1 MTSQTK
7 TPVEAEGYF
16 HPLLLQ
22 SQHLTGADYLLAS
35 EELADDD
42 RQLLRILLALALRC
56 PEDGHSYLDLGEME
70 RFRLSEEE
78 RKQSPELPS
87 YPADFWVALAR
98 KVPRVIG
105 LASSSVVT
113 PLVLDD
119 DRLYLAKLYGDEQ
132 EIASIIRERWSMGE
146 VSKEADSVG
155 DPSLFVLLG
164 GPGAGKT
171 STIAVRLIKFINSFS
186 GEPKVSMAAPTGKAA
201 LRMKSACE
209 RSLEL
214 LGSGKYVWPSG
225 KPEVSP
231 EDVAK
236 ARPQVNAVEAFT
248 IHKLLAFNPANTRSR
263 WGLGRDRR
271 LDCDLLIIDECS
283 MISLELLAHL
293 LRAVPKTA
301 QIWFV
306 GDPNQLASVGVGS
319 VLADIE
325 AAHAR
330 LWPTAGSSKESGSP
344 RLTVLTSNFR
354 QQNLSRGKRN
364 PVADLVS
371 AIRESA
377 TDLGAK
383 CLEVL
388 DAATGPSSAEVQWID
403 PSRQAEEFKAL
414 LEQLRAEAMQR
425 CAIGESEDAVKKMQ
439 DALSNDGG
447 PDFKQVL
454 CVHRHG
460 DFGVSGMNTYITNGL
475 NLRSRKLWYP
485 GRPVLV
491 TKNDN
496 SKRDAKEKMW
506 NGDTGVVVTDG
517 QSLKLV
523 LSEPAGRAP
532 QPVARLNE
540 HETCYAM
547 TVHKSQGSE
556 YNEVVVML
564 PMKPSRICTRE
575 MLYTAVSRAKK
586 KVTIVGPRDVVEHM
600 LKTPVHRASWLGE
613 RV

>member
-1 MTSQTK
+1 MTSQPTLS
-7 TPVEAEGYF
+7 VEAEQYI
-16 HPLLLQ
+16 HSLLFL

-35 EELADDD
+35 EELSEHD

-78 RKQSPELPS
+78 RTQFPEMPS
-87 YPADFWVALAR
+87 YAGDFWVGLAR

-119 DRLYLAKLYGDEQ
+119 DRLYLAKLYGDEH
-132 EIASIIRERWSMGE
+132 EIASIIRERWAAGATSTK
-146 VSKEADSVG
+146 SDSG
-155 DPSLFVLLG
+155 SGPGLFVLLG

-171 STIAVRLIKFINSFS
+171 STIAVRLIKFINSFGS
-186 GEPKVSMAAPTGKAA
+186 EPKISMAAPTGKAA
-201 LRMKSACE
+201 LRMKSALDG
-209 RSLEL
+209 SLNL
-214 LGSGKYVWPSG
+214 LDSGKYLWLNG
-225 KPEVSP
+225 NAELSP
-231 EDVAK
+231 ADIAK
-236 ARPQVNAVEAFT
+236 ARSQVTAVEAFT
-248 IHKLLAFNPANTRSR
+248 IHKLLAFNPADTRSR

-283 MISLELLAHL
+283 MISLEWLAHL

-319 VLADIE
+319 VLANIE
-325 AAHAR
+325 AAHER
-330 LWPTAGSSKESGSP
+330 LWSPKESNLEGESS
-344 RLTVLTSNFR
+344 RLTVLKSNFR
-354 QQNLSRGKRN
+354 QQNLSAGKRN
-364 PVADLVS
+364 LVADLVS
-371 AIRESA
+371 TIRVSA
-377 TDLGAK
+377 ADHGK
-383 CLEVL
+383 DCLTLL
-388 DAATGPSSAEVQWID
+388 DAASGPSATEVQWID
-403 PSRQAEEFKAL
+403 PARHTENFREL
-414 LEQLRAEAMQR
+414 LERLRA
-425 CAIGESEDAVKKMQ
+425 DAVKRCELGESKDAVKNMQ
-439 DALSNDGG
+439 DALSNDVG

-460 DFGVSGMNTYITNGL
+460 DYGVSGVNAYITNGL
-475 NLRSRKLWYP
+475 GLRARKLWYP

-496 SKRDAKEKMW
+496 SKRDAREKMW
-506 NGDTGVVVTDG
+506 NGDTGVVVSDG
-517 QSLKLV
+517 SSLKLV
-523 LSEPAGRAP
+523 LTEPAGRAP
-532 QPVARLNE
+532 QPVTRLSD
-540 HETCYAM
+540 HELNYAM

-564 PMKPSRICTRE
+564 PMTPSRICTRE
-575 MLYTAVSRAKK
+575 MLYTAVSRAKT
-586 KVTIVGPRDVVEHM
+586 KVTIVGTRDVVEHM

-613 RV
+613 RI